1 MFHRVL
7 IANRGEIA
15 VRIIRTCMYM
25 GIETV
30 AIYSIADKDSL
41 HVQLADQAVC
51 VGGVKSSESYLN
63 MENIIS
69 AAINTGAEAIHPGFG
84 FLSENAEF
92 AELCED
98 CGIVFIGPKSNHIK
112 LMGNK
117 AAARKKMIEA
127 NVPVVPGSDGP
138 VEKLDEAQLLA
149 ERIGYPI
156 LIKASAGGG
165 GKGMRIAFSKEELF
179 AAFNT
184 AKSEAFNAFGDGAVY
199 LEKYIENPRHI
210 EVQVLCD
217 KYDNYLHLFQRDCSI
232 QRRNQKVI
240 EEAPGLVDEKIR
252 EKMIEASI
260 KACKSIN
267 YENAGTIEFLLE
279 GENFYFI
286 EMNTR
291 IQVEHPTTEM
301 ITGKDIIKEQ
311 INIASGE
318 RLGFKQSDLKINGYS
333 IECRI
338 NAENPKKDF
347 QPSPGRVTLLH
358 MPSGNGIR
366 FDSFLYSDYVIQP
379 YYDSLIGKLIVHG
392 ENREEAVKKMR
403 AALEEL
409 VIKGINT
416 NQTLLYMIMNNP
428 DYIKGNYDTSFIN
441 HRLERLVEYDDE

>member
-30 AIYSIADKDSL
+30 AIYSTADKDSL

-92 AELCED
+92 AQLCED
-98 CGIVFIGPKSNHIK
+98 CGIVFIGPKSQHIK

-127 NVPVVPGSDGP
+127 KVPVVPGSDGP

-149 ERIGYPI
+149 EKIGYPI

-165 GKGMRIAFSKEELF
+165 GRGMRIAFSKEELF

-260 KACKSIN
+260 KACESIN
-267 YENAGTIEFLLE
+267 YENAGTIEFLLD

-333 IECRI
+333 IECRV

-347 QPSPGRVTLLH
+347 QPSPGQVTLLH

-366 FDSFLYSDYVIQP
+366 FDSFLYSDYIVQP

-416 NQTLLYMIMNNP
+416 NQTFLYMIMNNP

>member
-30 AIYSIADKDSL
+30 AIYSTADKDSL
-41 HVQLADQAVC
+41 HVQMADQAVC
-51 VGGVKSSESYLN
+51 VGGARSTESYLN

-84 FLSENAEF
+84 FLSENSEF
-92 AELCED
+92 AQLCED

-127 NVPVVPGSDGP
+127 NVPVVPGSDGS
-138 VEKLDEAQLLA
+138 VEKLDEAQKIA
-149 ERIGYPI
+149 EKIGYPI

-165 GKGMRIAFSKEELF
+165 GRGMRIAFSKDELF

-240 EEAPGLVDEKIR
+240 EEAPGLVDDKIR

-267 YENAGTIEFLLE
+267 YENAGTIEFLLD

-301 ITGKDIIKEQ
+301 ITGKDIVKEQ

-318 RLGFKQSDLKINGYS
+318 RLGFNQSDLKVNGYS

-347 QPSPGRVTLLH
+347 QPSPGQVTLLH

-366 FDSFLYSDYVIQP
+366 FDSFLYSDYIVQP

-392 ENREEAVKKMR
+392 ESREEAVKKMR

-416 NQTLLYMIMNNP
+416 NQTFLYMIMNNP

>member
-30 AIYSIADKDSL
+30 AIYSTADKDSL
-41 HVQLADQAVC
+41 HVQMADQAVC
-51 VGGVKSSESYLN
+51 VGGARSTESYLN

-84 FLSENAEF
+84 FLSENSEF
-92 AELCED
+92 AQLCED

-127 NVPVVPGSDGP
+127 NVPVVPGSDGS
-138 VEKLDEAQLLA
+138 VEKLDEAQKIA
-149 ERIGYPI
+149 EKIGYPI

-165 GKGMRIAFSKEELF
+165 GRGMRIAFSKDELF

-217 KYDNYLHLFQRDCSI
+217 KYDSYLHLFQRDCSI

-267 YENAGTIEFLLE
+267 YENAGTIEFLLD

-301 ITGKDIIKEQ
+301 ITGKDIVKEQ

-318 RLGFKQSDLKINGYS
+318 RLGFNQSDLKVNGYS

-347 QPSPGRVTLLH
+347 QPSPGQVTLLH

-366 FDSFLYSDYVIQP
+366 FDSFLYSDYIVQP

-392 ENREEAVKKMR
+392 ESREEAVKKIR

-416 NQTLLYMIMNNP
+416 NQTFLYMIMNNP